1 MYFDSALGANAFL
14 YKEVGHFISLITLE
28 LYDHAFNLVLDD
40 GAVAA
45 E

>member
-14 YKEVGHFISLITLE
+14 YKEVRHFISLITLQ
-28 LYDHAFNLVLDD
+28 LYNHAFNFVLDY